1 MNKSTNSKKMPKKYN
16 YFSIDAGFFKVR
28 ILLCFSNKEFQKILK
43 DHDINIKA
51 DALDIGVGETHYIAD
66 GRDGIVVVVFDL
78 DACDDGPAFLAGVI
92 AHEAT
97 HAVCRIFEHIG
108 EDIEDIGEET
118 RAYLTEHIVAQLT
131 QGVIIEKEKNAR
143 KANRAVPKPKGEAS
157 GGLELQVDINGD
169 GSAGQDSVAKQE
181 GPLRGAK
188 DGKGD
193 TVPKAAGGVQGSRKP
208 GIYHKRNPKQ
218 V

>member
-1 MNKSTNSKKMPKKYN
+1 MPKKYN
-16 YFSIDAGFFKVR
+16 YYSIDAGFFKVR

-43 DHDINIKA
+43 DHDIQIKA

-78 DACDDGPAFLAGVI
+78 AACDDGPAFLAGVI

-108 EDIEDIGEET
+108 EDIDEIGEET

-157 GGLELQVDINGD
+157 GGTELQVDIDGD
-169 GSAGQDSVAKQE
+169 GSAGQDSAAKQE

-188 DGKGD
+188 DSKGSI
-193 TVPKAAGGVQGSRKP
+193 VPKAAGGVQGSRKP

>member
-1 MNKSTNSKKMPKKYN
+1 MPKKYN
-16 YFSIDAGFFKVR
+16 YFAIDAGFFKVR

-78 DACDDGPAFLAGVI
+78 AACDESPAFLAGVI

-97 HAVCRIFEHIG
+97 HAVCRVFEHVG

-143 KANRAVPKPKGEAS
+143 KANRAVPKPKGEA
-157 GGLELQVDINGD
+157 GGGTELQVDINGD
-169 GSAGQDSVAKQE
+169 GSAGQDSPTKQKD
-181 GPLRGAK
+181 PLRGAK
-188 DGKGD
+188 DSEGGSL
-193 TVPKAAGGVQGSRKP
+193 TKAAGGVQGSRR
-208 GIYHKRNPKQ
+208 GRFYHKRNPKQ